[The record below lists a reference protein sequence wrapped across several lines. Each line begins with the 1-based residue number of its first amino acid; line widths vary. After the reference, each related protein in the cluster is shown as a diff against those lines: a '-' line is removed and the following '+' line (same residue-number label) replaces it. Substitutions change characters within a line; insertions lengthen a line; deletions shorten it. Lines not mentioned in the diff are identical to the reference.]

1 VIVEERKRMVMF
13 AHQLTYSAWEPM
25 ALINIAL
32 RLEDAGFDI
41 VFNEDH
47 FHPYLPRN
55 TCACPWV
62 VMPIIL
68 EKTRKVKV
76 GPLVTTTLG
85 GRYHPAVI
93 AQMAATLDNLFPGRF
108 ILGLG
113 TGEDMQTVPLGS
125 DFPKYPERLQNMR
138 ETVEIIRRLWTED
151 SVTYMG
157 RFWSLRSATLYT
169 KPKGKIPIL
178 IAAHGPKTAKLAGE
192 YADIVDVEPIEDK
205 LGREIIPAVKEGAK
219 RAGRRPDEIKLCGRL
234 IVSIDEHWEKA
245 FNAAKDFAL
254 GHYGIY
260 HKRGFIRPEQIR
272 EYERELGEKV
282 YDLKSEL
289 YAFMCVTTK
298 AEDVIREL
306 EKIKKMGVEIFL
318 ILNCSPNPLYGI
330 EVFKKEII
338 PYFKGLE
345 RPFTL

>member
-1 VIVEERKRMVMF
+1 MVMF
-13 AHQLTYSAWEPM
+13 SHQLTYSAWEP
-25 ALINIAL
+25 ATLIDIAL
-32 RLEDAGFDI
+32 HLEDAGFDI

-55 TCACPWV
+55 TCACAWA

-68 EKTRKVKV
+68 EKTKRVKV

-125 DFPKYPERLQNMR
+125 PFPKYPERLQNLR
-138 ETVEIIRRLWTED
+138 ETVEIIKRLWTED
-151 SVTYMG
+151 IVTYEG
-157 RFWSLRSATLYT
+157 KFWSLRAATLYT

-178 IAAHGPKTAKLAGE
+178 IAAHGPKTAVFAGE
-192 YADIVDVEPIEDK
+192 HADIVDVEPIEDK
-205 LGREIIPAVKEGAK
+205 LKKEIIPAIREGAR
-219 RAGRRPDEIKLCGRL
+219 RAGRDPSEIKLMGRL
-234 IVSIDEHWEKA
+234 IVSIDKNWEKA
-245 FNAAKDFAL
+245 FNAAKEWAL

-260 HKRGFIRPEQIR
+260 HKRGFVRPEQIR

-289 YAFMCVTTK
+289 YAFMCITTK
-298 AEDVIREL
+298 AEDIIREL
-306 EKIKKMGVEIFL
+306 ERVKGMGIEIFL
-318 ILNCSPNPLYGI
+318 ILNCSPDPLYGVK
-330 EVFKKEII
+330 VFKEEII
-338 PYFKGLE
+338 PCFKG
-345 RPFTL
+345 